1 MRLCWW
7 LLLASFTC
15 SIQAQQMS
23 TGYLNLDLST
33 YQEQSIQGQ
42 LQLRWFDVD
51 SQLKLDNNL
60 DGQLQWQE
68 VVSKKDQILQF
79 VEANLSFQANQQ
91 RCVLTMPEGL
101 QADTHFDEGYLS
113 VALITDCKSQ
123 IIDDLV
129 IKYTACLPKTQS
141 IKLSLT

>member
-1 MRLCWW
+1 VLIRLCWL

-15 SIQAQQMS
+15 SIQAHQMS

-33 YQEQSIQGQ
+33 YQEQGIRGQ

-51 SQLKLDNNL
+51 SQVKLDKNL

-68 VVSKKDQILQF
+68 VVSQKDQILQF

-91 RCVLTMPEGL
+91 RCVLTMPDGL
-101 QADTHFDEGYLS
+101 RADTHLDEGYLS
-113 VALITDCKSQ
+113 VVLIADCKSQ
-123 IIDDLV
+123 N
-129 IKYTACLPKTQS
+129 
-141 IKLSLT
+141 LSLT